1 MAKNVIKNLQ
11 EKGIDI
17 QATIQMLNKALADE
31 YLAAQQYL
39 APIGLAVG
47 KLRPEVE
54 EEFQKHYEEELKHAQ
69 MLKERIIQLGGIP
82 LQSPEEWYT
91 HTNCGYTKP
100 TDYNTKVL
108 VSQNLESER
117 KAENVYIGIMKACK
131 EVDDMVTYK
140 IARNILIS
148 EENHEQDLED
158 FLNDMEII

>member
-1 MAKNVIKNLQ
+1 MAQNVIKNLQ
-11 EKGIDI
+11 EKGSDV

-31 YLAAQQYL
+31 YFAANQYL

-82 LQSPEEWYT
+82 LQSPEEWYAY
-91 HTNCGYTKP
+91 TNCGYIKP
-100 TDYNTKVL
+100 TDYNTAIL
-108 VSQNLESER
+108 VTQNLEAER
-117 KAENVYIGIMKACK
+117 KAEDVYLAIMKACK

-140 IARNILIS
+140 IARNILID
-148 EENHEQDLED
+148 EEEHEQDLED
-158 FLNDMEII
+158 FLNDMELI

>member
-1 MAKNVIKNLQ
+1 MAQNVIKNLQ

-17 QATIQMLNKALADE
+17 NATVDMLNRALADE
-31 YLAAQQYL
+31 YLAANQYL
-39 APIGLAVG
+39 APVGLAVG

-82 LQSPEEWYT
+82 LQSPEEWYAK
-91 HTNCGYTKP
+91 TNCGYTKP
-100 TDYNTKVL
+100 TDYNTQIL
-108 VSQNLESER
+108 VTQNLESER

-158 FLNDMEII
+158 FLNDMELI

>member
-1 MAKNVIKNLQ
+1 MAQNVIKNLT
-11 EKGIDI
+11 ELGIDVK
-17 QATIQMLNKALADE
+17 ATVQMLNKALADE

-54 EEFQKHYEEELKHAQ
+54 AEFKKHYDEELGHAQ
-69 MLKERIIQLGGIP
+69 MLKDRIIQLGGIP
-82 LQSPEEWYT
+82 LQSPEEWYA

-108 VSQNLESER
+108 VAQNLDAER
-117 KAENVYIGIMKACK
+117 KAEDVYLAIMKACK
-131 EVDDMVTYK
+131 EAGDMVTYK
-140 IARNILIS
+140 IARNILID
-148 EENHEQDLED
+148 EEEHEQDLED

>member
-1 MAKNVIKNLQ
+1 MAQNVIKNLQ
-11 EKGIDI
+11 EKGIDV
-17 QATIQMLNKALADE
+17 QATVQMLNKALADE
-31 YLAAQQYL
+31 YLAANQYL

-69 MLKERIIQLGGIP
+69 MLKDRIIKLGGTP
-82 LQSPEEWYT
+82 LQSPEEWYA

-108 VSQNLESER
+108 VTQNLEAER
-117 KAENVYIGIMKACK
+117 KAEDVYDAICKACK
-131 EVDDMVTYK
+131 EAGDLITFH
-140 IARNILIS
+140 IARKIW
-148 EENHEQDLED
+148 EDEQEHEQDLED

>member
-1 MAKNVIKNLQ
+1 MAQNVIKNLQ

-17 QATIQMLNKALADE
+17 NATIDMLNRALADE
-31 YLAAQQYL
+31 YLAANQYL
-39 APIGLAVG
+39 APVGLAVG

-69 MLKERIIQLGGIP
+69 MLKDRIIQLGGIP
-82 LQSPEEWYT
+82 LQSPEEWYAK
-91 HTNCGYTKP
+91 TNCGYTKP

-108 VSQNLESER
+108 VAQNLESER
-117 KAENVYIGIMKACK
+117 KAENVYIGIMNACK

-140 IARNILIS
+140 IARNILID
-148 EENHEQDLED
+148 EEEHEQDLED

>member
-1 MAKNVIKNLQ
+1 MAQNVIKNLQ
-11 EKGIDI
+11 EKGIDVN
-17 QATIQMLNKALADE
+17 ATVDMLNRALADE
-31 YLAAQQYL
+31 YLAANQYL

-69 MLKERIIQLGGIP
+69 MLKDRIIKLGGIP
-82 LQSPEEWYT
+82 LQSPEEWYA

-108 VSQNLESER
+108 VAQNLEAER
-117 KAENVYIGIMKACK
+117 KAEDVYDAICKACK
-131 EVDDMVTYK
+131 EAGDLVTFH
-140 IARNILIS
+140 IARKIW
-148 EENHEQDLED
+148 EDEQEHEQDLED

>member
-1 MAKNVIKNLQ
+1 MAQNVIKNLEQ
-11 EKGIDI
+11 KGVDV

-31 YLAAQQYL
+31 YLAANQYL
-39 APIGLAVG
+39 APIGLACG

-69 MLKERIIQLGGIP
+69 MLKERIIKLGGIP
-82 LQSPEEWYT
+82 LQSPEEWYA

-108 VSQNLESER
+108 VAQNLESER
-117 KAENVYIGIMKACK
+117 KAEDVYDAICKACK
-131 EVDDMVTYK
+131 EAGDLVTFH
-140 IARNILIS
+140 IARKIW
-148 EENHEQDLED
+148 EDEQEHEQDLED

>member
-1 MAKNVIKNLQ
+1 MAQNVIKNLQ

-17 QATIQMLNKALADE
+17 QATVQMLNKALADE
-31 YLAAQQYL
+31 YLAANQYL

-47 KLRPEVE
+47 KLRPEIE
-54 EEFQKHYEEELKHAQ
+54 EEFQKHYEEELKHAE
-69 MLKERIIQLGGIP
+69 MLKERIIKLGGIP
-82 LQSPEEWYT
+82 LQSPEEWYA

-100 TDYNTKVL
+100 TDYNTKIL
-108 VSQNLESER
+108 VTQNLESER

-140 IARNILIS
+140 IARNILID
-148 EENHEQDLED
+148 EEEHEQDLED

>member
-1 MAKNVIKNLQ
+1 MAQNVIKNLQ
-11 EKGIDI
+11 EIGVDVN
-17 QATIQMLNKALADE
+17 ATVAMLNKALADE

-54 EEFQKHYEEELKHAQ
+54 TEFQKHYEEELKHAQ
-69 MLKERIIQLGGIP
+69 MLKDRIIKLGGTP
-82 LQSPEEWYT
+82 LQSPEEWYA

-108 VSQNLESER
+108 VVQNLEAER
-117 KAENVYIGIMKACK
+117 KAEDVYLAIMKACK
-131 EVDDMVTYK
+131 EAGDMVTYK
-140 IARNILIS
+140 IARNILID
-148 EENHEQDLED
+148 EEEHEQDLED